1 MAGEGNVKP
10 YLIVMVHL
18 RGTNINYVGTIYRM
32 KMLIELA
39 EVNQFFCILKMTKEI
54 PMTIENKL
62 GITNSAELAKEEE
75 RLSKMQAIKLF
86 ESDALANLPAG
97 KFSTLPFIHEYL
109 FRDIYS
115 FAGEIR
121 DVNIAKGNFRFAP
134 LMYLR
139 EAL

>member
-1 MAGEGNVKP
+1 
-10 YLIVMVHL
+10 
-18 RGTNINYVGTIYRM
+18 
-32 KMLIELA
+32 
-39 EVNQFFCILKMTKEI
+39 
-54 PMTIENKL
+54 MTIENKL

-121 DVNIAKGNFRFAP
+121 DVDIAKGNFRFAP